1 MLFRP
6 IWKTKNVRDEE
17 KAIAAVRQ
25 IDDPDKLQWI
35 ALNAP
40 LESVAA
46 AAVEGIDDP
55 RLLELIAGAAKP
67 TPAQK
72 AKARIGSPEVLKR
85 VALNWEDGQS
95 VDAAEKIADQRALA
109 EIAEKG
115 KNPEARKAAARRIRD
130 AGVARELVD
139 RLSMLDGPIAAEL
152 VAQCEDEETLK
163 AIRQRFP
170 DSPAVMLT
178 TSAKLSGIRRQTAK
192 KQAAVAETLRANR
205 EKAELAAFFTRARQS
220 AGALIPAFVCP
231 DCGGGIEFVVDFEYS
246 DSSSDAYHDIYT
258 ARCTACGAAG
268 ASRWAPMADGWK
280 LDLVERREPASG
292 SGMGI
297 CPLCRKPRLSRTEL
311 RYFKSGET
319 CTCDGGVRTAF
330 PPVIVKVRYL

>member
-6 IWKTKNVRDEE
+6 IWKTKNARDEE

-25 IDDPDKLQWI
+25 IDNPDKLQWI

-55 RLLELIAGAAKP
+55 RLLELIAGAAMP
-67 TPAQK
+67 LPAQR

-85 VALNWEDGQS
+85 VALNCEDGQS

-130 AGVARELVD
+130 AGIARELVG
-139 RLSMLDGPIAAEL
+139 RLSILDGPIAAEL
-152 VAQCEDEETLK
+152 AAQCEDEETLK

-170 DSPAVMLT
+170 DSPPVKLT
-178 TSAKLSGIRRQTAK
+178 TSAKLSGIRRQKAK
-192 KQAAVAETLRANR
+192 EQAEVAEALRANR
-205 EKAELAAFFTRARQS
+205 EKAELTALFARAKQS
-220 AGALIPAFVCP
+220 HGALVPAFVCP
-231 DCGGGIEFVVDFEYS
+231 ECGSGIEFVVDSEYS
-246 DSSSDAYHDIYT
+246 DSYSDAYHDIYT
-258 ARCTACGAAG
+258 ARCTACGATG
-268 ASRWAPMADGWK
+268 ASRWAPMTDGWT
-280 LDLVERREPASG
+280 LDLVEWPKRASG

-297 CPLCRKPRLSRTEL
+297 CPLCRKPRPSQTEL
-311 RYFKSGET
+311 RYFKSGEA
-319 CTCDGGVRTAF
+319 CACDDYVRSVF
-330 PPVIVKVRYL
+330 PPVMVKIRYL